1 MTKIHITIPLDL
13 KNLFKA
19 KCSEMGL
26 SMDFKT
32 RELIKVFLGINKED

>member
-1 MTKIHITIPLDL
+1 MTKIHITIPIEL

-26 SMDFKT
+26 SMDSKT
-32 RELIKVFLGINKED
+32 RELIRVFLGIKEED